1 MTGGTTTDATAEF
14 FGALAERGHVPL
26 LERATGTVR
35 FELAEGKR
43 VDRWLLV
50 VDKGDLA
57 VSRRNARAECTFR
70 TDKALFE
77 RIVEGEANATAAVL
91 RGAVIIDGDM
101 ELLVQL
107 QKLFPGPPAKRR
119 RRRNG
124 ASGRRRT

>member
-1 MTGGTTTDATAEF
+1 MTDATAEF
-14 FGALAERGHVPL
+14 FGALAERGHVPM
-26 LERATGTVR
+26 LEFAKGTVR
-35 FELAEGKR
+35 FELADGKR
-43 VDRWLLV
+43 VDRWHLV

-77 RIVEGEANATAAVL
+77 RIAQGEANATAAVL

-101 ELLVQL
+101 ELLVKL
-107 QKLFPGPPAKRR
+107 QKLFPGPPAKRP

>member
-1 MTGGTTTDATAEF
+1 MTDATTEF
-14 FGALAERGHVPL
+14 FGALVERGHEPL
-26 LERATGTVR
+26 LEWAKGTVR
-35 FELAEGKR
+35 FELADGKR
-43 VDRWLLV
+43 VDRWHLV
-50 VDKGDLA
+50 VNKGDLA

-70 TDKALFE
+70 ADKALFD
-77 RIVEGEANATAAVL
+77 RIAAGEANATAAVL

>member
-1 MTGGTTTDATAEF
+1 VTGGKVTDATAEF

-26 LERATGTVR
+26 LERAKGTVR
-35 FELAEGKR
+35 FELAHGKR

-70 TDKALFE
+70 ADKALFD
-77 RIVEGEANATAAVL
+77 RIADGKVNATAAVL
-91 RGAVIIDGDM
+91 RGAVVIDGNM

-107 QKLFPGPPAKRR
+107 QKLFPGPPAKRG

>member
-1 MTGGTTTDATAEF
+1 MTGGTTTDVTAEF

-26 LERATGTVR
+26 LERAKGTVR
-35 FELAEGKR
+35 FELADGKR

-70 TDKALFE
+70 TDKALFD
-77 RIVEGEANATAAVL
+77 RIAEGEVNATAAVL
-91 RGAVIIDGDM
+91 RGAVVIDGNM

-107 QKLFPGPPAKRR
+107 QKLFPGPPAKRG